1 MYTLNYIVYSIYYII
16 YSIHCTRC
24 YCSHGTYYIPY
35 VCKKGELKP
44 GIEPATLYSVAGK
57 CDYTRAGNFSK
68 P

>member
-1 MYTLNYIVYSIYYII
+1 MI

-57 CDYTRAGNFSK
+57 CD
-68 P
+68 